1 MPYGFRH
8 LLCSSIAV
16 LAISLWGC
24 SVRLTKGEPM
34 EKTGTPANEGVP
46 LFQRIPLILGTD
58 TLWLEQDLI
67 TAYNSATNQK
77 SFPQPQCQ
85 GSAQILATVRQN
97 AQAGAEGIPLV
108 IFPLWP
114 FQPIDETWTYRL
126 TAQISCDGAIVKQ
139 VEFTEDETIRAT
151 WYGKM
156 RSDLLNAASAEMHRK
171 LSHRLAFELDYPYN
185 ADLNSRSD
193 Y

>member
-1 MPYGFRH
+1 MCGIIVI
-8 LLCSSIAV
+8 S
-16 LAISLWGC
+16 AISLWGC
-24 SVRLTKGEPM
+24 SVHLTNGGLK
-34 EKTGTPANEGVP
+34 EKAGNSTSEGVP

-67 TAYNSATNQK
+67 AAYNSTATQK
-77 SFPQPQCQ
+77 SYPQPQCQ
-85 GSAQILATVRQN
+85 GKAEIFVQVRQN
-97 AQAGAEGIPLV
+97 RATGAESIPLV
-108 IFPLWP
+108 IFPFWP
-114 FQPIDETWTYRL
+114 IQPIDETWTYKL
-126 TAQISCDGAIVKQ
+126 NAQILCNGAVVKQ
-139 VEFTEDETIRAT
+139 AEFTEEETIRAT

-156 RSDLLNAASAEMHRK
+156 RSDLLNAASVEMHRK